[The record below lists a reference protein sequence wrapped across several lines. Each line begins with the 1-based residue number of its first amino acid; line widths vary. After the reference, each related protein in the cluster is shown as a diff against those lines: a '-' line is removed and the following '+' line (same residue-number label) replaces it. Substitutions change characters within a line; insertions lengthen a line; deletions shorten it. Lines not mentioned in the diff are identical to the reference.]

1 MPTPCWGKGL
11 ARKGQRG
18 YNKGKPLWEAE
29 KGRIAMTEVER
40 KFYRLLLAADAAA
53 IIISMVAGPL
63 QHTAMAIGAAVSAG
77 LISVC
82 LVASGLYFWPF
93 KT

>member
-1 MPTPCWGKGL
+1 
-11 ARKGQRG
+11 
-18 YNKGKPLWEAE
+18 
-29 KGRIAMTEVER
+29 MTEVER
-40 KFYRLLLAADAAA
+40 KVYRLLLAADAAA

-82 LVASGLYFWPF
+82 LVAYGLYFWPF
-93 KT
+93 KK

>member
-1 MPTPCWGKGL
+1 
-11 ARKGQRG
+11 
-18 YNKGKPLWEAE
+18 
-29 KGRIAMTEVER
+29 MTEVER

-82 LVASGLYFWPF
+82 LVAYGLYFWPF

>member
-1 MPTPCWGKGL
+1 
-11 ARKGQRG
+11 
-18 YNKGKPLWEAE
+18 
-29 KGRIAMTEVER
+29 MTEVER
-40 KFYRLLLAADAAA
+40 KIYRRLLAADAAA

-82 LVASGLYFWPF
+82 LVAYGLYFWPF
-93 KT
+93 KK